1 MAFYLIFSLI
11 IFLAIVFILY
21 RGFKLL
27 RKNVP
32 IKIVRIEFI
41 ILFSYLIS
49 ILSFCIFNLDTRP
62 YYERIDPIDFTYE
75 AFAQKYILGIFLFY
89 FAFLFSAI
97 AIWLK
102 NSKIPPLFSVLC
114 HSFLFIQFII
124 SLFCIYQII
133 FRNLDEFPYSTDA
146 SLEMSF
152 GYLIFILNIII
163 SIILF
168 IKTIRTEVKFSKNR
182 RFNNK
187 FLNNLNLFLSK
198 SYNYY
203 PAIIILAFPLYL
215 VVSLIL
221 VLFGQDFN
229 SMTKVFTETT
239 NWALS
244 QKEHPPYLDHNGH
257 YLCTVAACGTPKL
270 VKPLFVGERH
280 HNKIIVNRQLQ
291 IANAFEE
298 IIQVKFPKIHKVI
311 RNFYDKYGYNLSKK
325 ITGKF
330 WSDFTYILM
339 KPLELLFL
347 VFIYMTETEPE
358 KMIKKQYNRKEYLI
372 N

>member
-1 MAFYLIFSLI
+1 MNEMAFYLIFSLI
-11 IFLAIVFILY
+11 IFLTIVYILY
-21 RGFKLL
+21 RVFKVL
-27 RKNVP
+27 RKDTP
-32 IKIVRIEFI
+32 IKIVRIEFT

-75 AFAQKYILGIFLFY
+75 AFAKEYSLGMFIFY

-133 FRNLDEFPYSTDA
+133 FRDLSEFPYSTDA
-146 SLEMSF
+146 SLKMFF
-152 GYLIFILNIII
+152 GYFVFIMNILI

-168 IKTIRTEVKFSKNR
+168 IKTIRTEAKFSESRSFK
-182 RFNNK
+182 NK
-187 FLNNLNLFLSK
+187 FLNNLNLFLLRSN
-198 SYNYY
+198 NYY
-203 PAIIILAFPLYL
+203 PAIITFAFPLYL
-215 VVSLIL
+215 LVSLIL

-244 QKEHPPYLDHNGH
+244 QKEHPPYLYHTGH

-270 VKPLFVGERH
+270 VKPLFVGVRH
-280 HNKIIVNRQLQ
+280 RNQIIVNRQLQ

-298 IIQVKFPKIHKVI
+298 IIQVKFPKTHKII

-325 ITGKF
+325 INGKF

-347 VFIYMTETEPE
+347 TFIYMTETEPE
-358 KMIKKQYNRKEYLI
+358 KMIRKQYSF
-372 N
+372 